1 MEKEMTTHS
10 SIFAWEIPRTE
21 EPGGLQSMGSQRAG
35 HDSVSKHKSKPVQA
49 TGLTQAHAHKK
60 GHVEVQSY
68 GAHLQTV
75 LQTLKRAMRAC

>member
-1 MEKEMTTHS
+1 MATCS
-10 SIFAWEIPRTE
+10 SILAWKTPGTE
-21 EPGGLQSMGSQRAG
+21 KPGGLQSMGSQRAG